1 MNQRKNQK
9 NKNPIIGGRKFK
21 RINDMTNDKL
31 KQIIFILIVI
41 VVLLFTTLAI
51 VVTNHRTR
59 KQPVPQP
66 QTIVI
71 TDTISKVVFDTIY
84 LKEYKTVKFQL
95 TDTLY
100 RDSTRIDSV
109 FVEVPISVY
118 KLDTTFTT
126 DTTNLNIR
134 IQNSGYDVKL
144 DTLYYRLEYCPTPP
158 VIKKKRHRFGFFVG
172 PSVGVGYDYLN
183 NKPVPTV
190 GIGVGI
196 GWTMKKY

>member
-1 MNQRKNQK
+1 MNQKKKQK

-21 RINDMTNDKL
+21 EETFMTNDKL
-31 KQIIFILIVI
+31 KQIIFILVATVVI
-41 VVLLFTTLAI
+41 LFTTLA
-51 VVTNHRTR
+51 VVLTNHRT

-66 QTIVI
+66 KIIII
-71 TDTISKVVFDTIY
+71 TDTITNVVFDTIY
-84 LKEYKTVKFQL
+84 IDHYKTVKL
-95 TDTLY
+95 PVTDTLY
-100 RDSTRIDSV
+100 RDSVKIDSI

-118 KLDTTFTT
+118 QLDTTFTT

-134 IQNSGYDVKL
+134 IQNSGYSVTL
-144 DTLYYRLEYCPTPP
+144 DTLAYKFTYQPAPP
-158 VIKKKRHRFGFFVG
+158 VIKKKRHRFGIFVG
-172 PSVGVGYDYLN
+172 PSIGVGYDFLN